1 MIFKSPNDEQYDW
14 TYIDSNV
21 KKLNN
26 PLDIYV
32 KVDFSIPKLYI
43 DPKDLMEMDP
53 IIITTSG

>member
-1 MIFKSPNDEQYDW
+1 MIFKSPNNEQYDW

-26 PLDIYV
+26 PLGIYI

-43 DPKDLMEMDP
+43 NP
-53 IIITTSG
+53 